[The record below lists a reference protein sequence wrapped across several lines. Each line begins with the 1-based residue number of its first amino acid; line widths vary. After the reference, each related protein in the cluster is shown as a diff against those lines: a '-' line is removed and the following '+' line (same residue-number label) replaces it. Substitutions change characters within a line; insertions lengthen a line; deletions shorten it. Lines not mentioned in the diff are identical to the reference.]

1 MCPLSALER
10 WPSYRDYSYS
20 KTTGKR
26 QGPTPGV
33 RFREGRLIEVS
44 IRRELTVLLNGMR
57 GRENT
62 DQYFVFVMTAG
73 PTGQF

>member
-44 IRRELTVLLNGMR
+44 IRRELTVFLNGMR
-57 GRENT
+57 GSCG
-62 DQYFVFVMTAG
+62 F
-73 PTGQF
+73 